1 MKKDMVELKKELTIF
16 LMILIAFITR
26 KNGNRL
32 EQLEEW
38 MFIEKRMKKVTFT
51 KNYYILSQQF
61 STERFKEIT
70 REHWNIE
77 CSLHWK
83 LDVILDED
91 HSTSKKDNSI
101 DNLAIIRKIVFNLAR
116 LDTSMSNLTL
126 KKKLTRYS
134 FDFKNIENLIF
145 KVIPSL

>member
-1 MKKDMVELKKELTIF
+1 MVELKKELTIF